1 MLGKVIRP
9 GLGPPVAVILYYVVG
24 EAGQTRP
31 QLSVEPAGIVAAVKV
46 LVLAAPVTKSND

>member
-9 GLGPPVAVILYYVVG
+9 GLGPPVTIILYYVVG

-31 QLSVEPAGIVAAVKV
+31 HLSVEPAGIVAAVND
-46 LVLAAPVTKSND
+46 LVLAAPVTKSKD